1 MWDFYCMLLIL
12 YEIIS
17 IPMIISFTIEA
28 SPEFEYVVTFSF
40 ILDILVTFNTA
51 VYINGNISYSYK
63 NIAVEYLKLW
73 FWIDVSSSFPYDML
87 LNGVLTGSAE
97 DEISTSETN
106 LKNSTKILRVLK
118 FFRFVKVI
126 RLLRLAKL
134 KAILDKIEEYFADSS
149 AI

>member
-1 MWDFYCMLLIL
+1 MLLIL

-17 IPMIISFTIEA
+17 IPMIISFTIDI

-51 VYINGNISYSYK
+51 VYINGNICYSYK
-63 NIAVEYLKLW
+63 NIALEYLKLW

-97 DEISTSETN
+97 DEVSTSETN

-134 KAILDKIEEYFADSS
+134 KAIIDKIEEYFADSS